1 MESYY
6 PHSFEAEVVHH
17 NVGSYVY
24 TVVFLAPDLVKDLPF
39 DKYPRLRFEGE
50 LNDALFE
57 GAWQPV
63 RGRWYVMLSKTLLK
77 EARLSLGDTARVRFL
92 VTDQDYVEV
101 PPELSLALAENVA
114 AAEVWESLSAGKRRG
129 FAHRVLSAKT
139 APTKAKR
146 VAEVLKR
153 LLELGS
159 DAS

>member
-24 TVVFLAPDLVKDLPF
+24 TVVFLEPDLVKALPLA
-39 DKYPRLRFEGE
+39 KHPRLRFEGE
-50 LNDALFE
+50 LNDVPFE
-57 GAWQPV
+57 AAWQPV
-63 RGRWYVMLSKTLLK
+63 RGRWFVMLSKTLLK
-77 EARLSLGDTARVRFL
+77 EACVGLGDTVRLRFL
-92 VTDQDYVEV
+92 VANQDYVEV
-101 PPELSLALAENVA
+101 PPELSLALSENVA

-146 VAEVLKR
+146 VAEVLAG
-153 LLELGS
+153 LLE
-159 DAS
+159 A